1 MDRETI
7 MNDYVEAVRQV
18 DISERQVA
26 EQQRIV
32 DLLTEFGRDTT
43 AAREQLMALERAHAH
58 NMDRRNQLRA
68 LLEQ

>member
-7 MNDYVEAVRQV
+7 MDNFVEAVRQL
-18 DISERQVA
+18 DISEQKVA
-26 EQQRIV
+26 DQRRIV

-43 AAREQLMALERAHAH
+43 AARKELMVLEQIHAR
-58 NMDRRNQLRA
+58 NVGRRDQLRA